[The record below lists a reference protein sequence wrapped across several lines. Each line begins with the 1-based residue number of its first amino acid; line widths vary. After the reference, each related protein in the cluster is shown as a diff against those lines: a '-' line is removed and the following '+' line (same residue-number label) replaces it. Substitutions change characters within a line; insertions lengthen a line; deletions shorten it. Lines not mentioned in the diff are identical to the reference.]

1 VIIMWKAMNTT
12 SYTVNCL

>member
-1 VIIMWKAMNTT
+1 MWKAMNTT